1 MSDPVTFLHAS
12 DLHYGAPL
20 ECPVLVSSRGRR
32 WLNDARKRSLRR
44 IVQLALNRGVD
55 FVLWTGDLYE
65 RRWRSVE
72 GGEFV
77 REQLERLLRNEIDV
91 LVTRGNTDPSAS
103 EGRGCLPDGATVFPT
118 GEIEEATV
126 RREGEPCARV
136 LGWSPQPESPRRP
149 SLEDFSPPDSSVFN
163 LAVLH
168 LSPELGFGNFSDTV
182 QTLREASAPGVN
194 YWGIGHG
201 HDPRVAQGSPTVAA
215 PGTPQG
221 SGIYEPGQG
230 GCLLVSADAD
240 AGATSIEFLP
250 TADVVWT
257 RETIDLEELDSPPE
271 SADGLRDALIER
283 ARLVRERSP
292 SERTMRAA
300 ESDFTVPDTAE
311 DPLRGVLVRWTVRGR
326 SSLHTALKEQENV
339 DRFLARGINDVFEDQ
354 DPFLMA
360 ESVHLRTGRELSPA
374 GEDDEVLQVL
384 DDLLEEL
391 REDTSLHAE
400 LKRVCGDTWN
410 IDGEPESLAPDHL
423 PLTEDQFEDLLD
435 EAGAL
440 VVDHVLEEREDD
452 VD

>member
-1 MSDPVTFLHAS
+1 MSDPITFLHAS

-20 ECPVLVSSRGRR
+20 ESPVLVSSRARR

-44 IVQLALNRGVD
+44 IVRLALDRGVD

-77 REQLERLLRNEIDV
+77 RGQLERLLRNGIDV
-91 LVTRGNTDPSAS
+91 LVARGNTDPAAS
-103 EGRGCLPDGATVFPT
+103 EGRAYLPDGATVFPT
-118 GEIEEATV
+118 GEIEEVTV
-126 RREGEPCARV
+126 QREGEPRARV

-149 SLEDFSPPDSSVFN
+149 SLDEFSPSDSSLYN

-168 LSPELGFGNFSDTV
+168 VSPQLGFGDFSETV
-182 QTLREASAPGVN
+182 QTLRESSDAGVD

-201 HDPRVAQGSPTVAA
+201 HAPRVAAGSPTVAA

-230 GCLLVSADAD
+230 GCLLVSADGDDEA
-240 AGATSIEFLP
+240 ASVEFLP
-250 TADVVWT
+250 TADVVWS
-257 RETIDLEELDSPPE
+257 RDTINLEGLASPPE
-271 SADGLRDALIER
+271 TPEGLRDALIER
-283 ARLVRERSP
+283 ARTVREQSV
-292 SERTMRAA
+292 SERTVRSA
-300 ESDFTVPDTAE
+300 ESDFTVPEPDE

-326 SSLHTALKEQENV
+326 SSLHTALGEQENV
-339 DRFLARGINDVFEDQ
+339 DRYLARAINEVFEDQ
-354 DPFLMA
+354 EPFLMA
-360 ESVHLRTGRELSPA
+360 ESVHLRTGRELSPS

-384 DDLLEEL
+384 SDLLEEL
-391 REDTSLHAE
+391 REDTALHGE
-400 LKRVCGDTWN
+400 LRRVCGDAWKS
-410 IDGEPESLAPDHL
+410 DVEPESLPPDRL
-423 PLTEDQFEDLLD
+423 PLTEDQFQDLLD

-440 VVDHVLEEREDD
+440 VVDHVLEEREND